1 MSDVV
6 QTPSGIPLEPV
17 YGPGDRGPTS
27 TGEPPAP
34 GEYPFTRGN
43 FASGY
48 RGKTWTFRQY
58 SGFGTAE
65 ESNGRYRYLLGQG
78 GTGLSVALDL
88 PTQCGYDSDDEEY
101 GEEVGR
107 VGVAIDT
114 LADAE
119 VLFDGIPLDKI
130 STSFTING
138 TAAILLAFY
147 VAAAEKKGVPREKL
161 TGTIQNDILKE
172 YASRGT
178 WIWPPEPSLRL
189 IADTIEFCAAEVP
202 RFNAISVAGAHFRDA
217 GANAV
222 QEMAFTLADGVTYCD
237 TVVER
242 GRMTIDKFAPQIS
255 FFFYTHGDFFEEIAK
270 YRAGRRRW
278 ATIVRERY
286 GATTDKASMFRFG
299 CVAGGASLY
308 APQAQNNLV
317 RVAYESLAAV
327 LGGVQSMFTAAWDEP
342 FALPSEESATLALR
356 TQQILAYE
364 TGVTKV
370 ADPLG
375 GSYFVEALTD
385 ATEAKIIEIMAD
397 LEAHGGMVRSIEDG
411 YLQGLIADEAFK
423 IHHEVE
429 SGERPVV
436 GVNRFV
442 TDEPAP
448 DIDTYEL
455 NAEGRDLQLKRL
467 AKVKAERDPVAVQD
481 ALAALSR
488 SAEGTDN
495 LMHRLVDCA
504 NAYCTVGEIGFRVE
518 SGVGRVPTTGG
529 VLMSESTPAQPNP
542 ARVLVAKPGLD
553 GHDRGAKIVART
565 LRDAGFEVIYTGIR
579 QRIEDIVSI
588 ALQEDVKLVGLS
600 ILSGA
605 HVGLTTRVVDAL
617 RAADAG
623 DIAVVVGGT
632 IPKADVQKLLDVGA
646 AAVFPT
652 GTPLEDLVSGVR
664 ALTDKAEA

>member
-1 MSDVV
+1 MMNNKVHTS
-6 QTPSGIPLEPV
+6 SGIPLEPV
-17 YGPGDRGPTS
+17 YGPEDRRGD
-27 TGEPPAP
+27 PPPP
-34 GEYPFTRGN
+34 GAYPFTRGN
-43 FASGY
+43 FATGY
-48 RGKTWTFRQY
+48 RGRLWTFRQY

-65 ESNGRYRYLLGQG
+65 ESNQRYRYLLEQG

-88 PTQCGYDSDDEEY
+88 PTQCGYDSDDPEV

-107 VGVAIDT
+107 VGVAVDT

-119 VLFDGIPLDKI
+119 VLFDGIPLDEI

-147 VAAAEKKGVPREKL
+147 VAAAEKKGVPRGKL

-178 WIWPPEPSLRL
+178 WIWPPGPSLRL

-237 TVVER
+237 TVIAR
-242 GRMTIDKFAPQIS
+242 GRMTVDQFAPQIS

-317 RVAYESLAAV
+317 RVAYESMAAV

-364 TGVTKV
+364 TGVTRV

-375 GSYFVEALTD
+375 GSYFIEALTD
-385 ATEAKIIEIMAD
+385 ATEDRIVEIMGD
-397 LEAHGGMVRSIEDG
+397 LERHGGMVRCIEDG
-411 YLQGLIADEAFK
+411 YLQGLIADEAYRL
-423 IHHEVE
+423 HQAVE
-429 SGERPVV
+429 SGEQPVV

-442 TDEPAP
+442 SDEPAP
-448 DIDTYEL
+448 DIGTYEL
-455 NAEGRDLQLKRL
+455 DADGRERQLKRL
-467 AKVKAERDPVAVQD
+467 ARVKGERDSAAVRD
-481 ALAALSR
+481 ALTALSFA
-488 SAEGTDN
+488 AEGDAN
-495 LMHRLVDCA
+495 LMHHLIDCA
-504 NAYCTVGEIGFRVE
+504 NAYCTVGEITAALKSVWGEFQ
-518 SGVGRVPTTGG
+518 
-529 VLMSESTPAQPNP
+529 QP
-542 ARVLVAKPGLD
+542 
-553 GHDRGAKIVART
+553 
-565 LRDAGFEVIYTGIR
+565 
-579 QRIEDIVSI
+579 
-588 ALQEDVKLVGLS
+588 
-600 ILSGA
+600 
-605 HVGLTTRVVDAL
+605 VV
-617 RAADAG
+617 
-623 DIAVVVGGT
+623 
-632 IPKADVQKLLDVGA
+632 
-646 AAVFPT
+646 F
-652 GTPLEDLVSGVR
+652 
-664 ALTDKAEA
+664 

>member
-1 MSDVV
+1 MDTFAHTS
-6 QTPSGIPLEPV
+6 SGIPVRPV
-17 YGPGDRGPTS
+17 YGPADLRGA
-27 TGEPPAP
+27 PPDP
-34 GEYPFTRGN
+34 GRFPFTRGN
-43 FASGY
+43 FPTGY
-48 RGKTWTFRQY
+48 RGRLWTLRQY

-65 ESNGRYRYLLGQG
+65 ESNRRYRYLLDQG

-88 PTQCGYDSDDEEY
+88 PTQCGYDSDDPEVSD
-101 GEEVGR
+101 EVGR

-119 VLFDGIPLDKI
+119 VLFDGIPLDAI

-147 VAAAEKKGVPREKL
+147 VAAAEKQGVPREKL

-217 GANAV
+217 GATAV

-242 GRMTIDKFAPQIS
+242 GRLSIDQFAPQVS

-286 GATTDKASMFRFG
+286 GATADKASMFRFG

-308 APQAQNNLV
+308 APQAHNNVV
-317 RVAYESLAAV
+317 RVAYEAMASV

-356 TQQILAYE
+356 TQQILAHE
-364 TGVTKV
+364 TGVARV

-385 ATEAKIIEIMAD
+385 ATEARIVEIMAD
-397 LEAHGGMVRSIEDG
+397 LDDHGGMVAAIEDG
-411 YLQGLIADEAFK
+411 YLQGLIADEAYRLHRE
-423 IHHEVE
+423 IE

-442 TDEPAP
+442 TDEEPPAV
-448 DIDTYEL
+448 TMYEL
-455 NAEGRDLQLKRL
+455 DADGRDAQLKRL
-467 AKVKAERDPVAVQD
+467 AAVKADRDPVAVK
-481 ALAALSR
+481 ATLAALSR
-488 SAEGTDN
+488 AAEGTTN
-495 LMHRLVDCA
+495 LMGPLIDCA
-504 NAYCTVGEIGFRVE
+504 TVYCTVGEMVAALKAVWGEFR
-518 SGVGRVPTTGG
+518 
-529 VLMSESTPAQPNP
+529 QP
-542 ARVLVAKPGLD
+542 
-553 GHDRGAKIVART
+553 
-565 LRDAGFEVIYTGIR
+565 
-579 QRIEDIVSI
+579 
-588 ALQEDVKLVGLS
+588 
-600 ILSGA
+600 
-605 HVGLTTRVVDAL
+605 VV
-617 RAADAG
+617 
-623 DIAVVVGGT
+623 
-632 IPKADVQKLLDVGA
+632 
-646 AAVFPT
+646 F
-652 GTPLEDLVSGVR
+652 
-664 ALTDKAEA
+664 

>member
-1 MSDVV
+1 MNDPV
-6 QTPSGIPLEPV
+6 QTSSGIPLEPV
-17 YGPGDRGPTS
+17 YGPADRGAD
-27 TGEPPAP
+27 PPAP
-34 GEYPFTRGN
+34 GGFPFTRGN
-43 FASGY
+43 FATGY
-48 RGKTWTFRQY
+48 RGRLWTFRQY

-65 ESNGRYRYLLGQG
+65 ESNRRYRYLLSQG

-88 PTQCGYDSDDEEY
+88 PTQCGYDSDDPEVT
-101 GEEVGR
+101 EEVGR
-107 VGVAIDT
+107 VGVAVDT

-119 VLFDGIPLDKI
+119 VLFDEIPLDKI

-202 RFNAISVAGAHFRDA
+202 KFNAISVAGAHFRDA
-217 GANAV
+217 GATAV
-222 QEMAFTLADGVTYCD
+222 QEMSFTLADGVTYCD

-242 GRMTIDKFAPQIS
+242 GRMTIDQFAPQIS

-286 GATTDKASMFRFG
+286 GSTADKASMFRFG

-317 RVAYESLAAV
+317 RVAYEAMASV

-364 TGVTKV
+364 TGVTRV

-385 ATEAKIIEIMAD
+385 ATEARIIEIMDD
-397 LEAHGGMVRSIEDG
+397 LDRHGGMVRAIEDG
-411 YLQGLIADEAFK
+411 YLQGLIADEAYQLHK
-423 IHHEVE
+423 DVE
-429 SGERPVV
+429 AGTRPVV
-436 GVNRFV
+436 GVNKFV
-442 TDEPAP
+442 SEEPAP
-448 DIDTYEL
+448 EIVTYEL
-455 NAEGRDLQLKRL
+455 DAEGRDLQLQRL
-467 AKVKAERDPVAVQD
+467 RRVKAERDCAAVD
-481 ALAALSR
+481 ASLAALSKA
-488 SAEGTDN
+488 AEGDEN
-495 LMHRLVDCA
+495 LMHYLIDCA
-504 NAYCTVGEIGFRVE
+504 NAYCTVGEMTAALKDVWGEFQ
-518 SGVGRVPTTGG
+518 
-529 VLMSESTPAQPNP
+529 QP
-542 ARVLVAKPGLD
+542 
-553 GHDRGAKIVART
+553 
-565 LRDAGFEVIYTGIR
+565 
-579 QRIEDIVSI
+579 
-588 ALQEDVKLVGLS
+588 
-600 ILSGA
+600 
-605 HVGLTTRVVDAL
+605 VV
-617 RAADAG
+617 
-623 DIAVVVGGT
+623 
-632 IPKADVQKLLDVGA
+632 
-646 AAVFPT
+646 F
-652 GTPLEDLVSGVR
+652 
-664 ALTDKAEA
+664 

>member
-1 MSDVV
+1 MNDVAHDHS
-6 QTPSGIPLEPV
+6 QSHTPSDIPVQPV
-17 YGPGDRGPTS
+17 YGPGERRA
-27 TGEPPAP
+27 EPPDP
-34 GEYPFTRGN
+34 GHYPFTRGN
-43 FASGY
+43 YAAGY
-48 RGKTWTFRQY
+48 RGRLWTFRQY

-65 ESNGRYRYLLGQG
+65 ESNQRYRYLLEQG

-88 PTQCGYDSDDEEY
+88 PTQCGYDSDDPEY
-101 GEEVGR
+101 ADEVGR
-107 VGVAIDT
+107 VGVAVDT

-119 VLFDGIPLDKI
+119 VLFDGIPLDRI

-147 VAAAEKKGVPREKL
+147 VAAAERRGVPRAKL

-202 RFNAISVAGAHFRDA
+202 KFNAISVAGAHFRDA

-237 TVVER
+237 TVLAR
-242 GRMTIDKFAPQIS
+242 GRMTIEQFAPQIS

-286 GATTDKASMFRFG
+286 GATADKASMFRFG

-308 APQAQNNLV
+308 APQARNNVV
-317 RVAYESLAAV
+317 RVAYEAMASV

-364 TGVTKV
+364 SGVTRT

-385 ATEAKIIEIMAD
+385 ATEARIIEVMAD
-397 LEAHGGMVRSIEDG
+397 LDAHGGMVRAIEDG
-411 YLQGLIADEAFK
+411 YLQTLIADEAYRLQQ
-423 IHHEVE
+423 EVE
-429 SGERPVV
+429 SGIRPVV
-436 GVNRFV
+436 GVNCFA

-448 DIDTYEL
+448 EFAAYEMD
-455 NAEGRDLQLKRL
+455 ADGRERQLKRL
-467 AKVKAERDPVAVQD
+467 AAVKDRRDGAVVR
-481 ALAALSR
+481 ARLADLAR
-488 SAEGTDN
+488 AAEGTDN
-495 LMHRLVDCA
+495 LMPTLIDCA
-504 NAYCTVGEIGFRVE
+504 LACCTVGEMVTALKAVWGEFQ
-518 SGVGRVPTTGG
+518 
-529 VLMSESTPAQPNP
+529 QP
-542 ARVLVAKPGLD
+542 
-553 GHDRGAKIVART
+553 
-565 LRDAGFEVIYTGIR
+565 
-579 QRIEDIVSI
+579 
-588 ALQEDVKLVGLS
+588 
-600 ILSGA
+600 
-605 HVGLTTRVVDAL
+605 VV
-617 RAADAG
+617 
-623 DIAVVVGGT
+623 
-632 IPKADVQKLLDVGA
+632 
-646 AAVFPT
+646 F
-652 GTPLEDLVSGVR
+652 
-664 ALTDKAEA
+664 